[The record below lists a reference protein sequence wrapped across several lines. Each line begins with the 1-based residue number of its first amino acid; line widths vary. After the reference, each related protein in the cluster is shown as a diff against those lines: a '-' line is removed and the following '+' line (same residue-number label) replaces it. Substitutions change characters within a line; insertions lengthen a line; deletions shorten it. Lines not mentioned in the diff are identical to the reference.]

1 MSTNEAGAMK
11 SMAGFIIFCSLLAAR
26 VAVQNAGKAPLVTE
40 SQAKAVILAV
50 EDEVYDLGYQK
61 HFYMVGTQPG
71 RGTTRLP
78 IYIEPT
84 LKVGEGTLVY
94 KLMPHGE
101 VIRAFH
107 FNKVGLAVLEGDP
120 DGGFPQTQ
128 PNTLTLYM
136 DDDEVCQWK
145 HAWTKQH
152 FEILDSPPAQRIKD
166 AGERQKQRLGY
177 SAQEVPPKDRR
188 KSPPNH

>member
-1 MSTNEAGAMK
+1 MSTNDAGIMK
-11 SMAGFIIFCSLLAAR
+11 SAAVFIIFCSLLATSASS
-26 VAVQNAGKAPLVTE
+26 QSAGKAPVITE
-40 SQAKAVILAV
+40 SQAQAVILAV

-61 HFYMVGTQPG
+61 RFYMVGAQPA

-84 LKVGEGTLVY
+84 LKDGEGTLIY

-107 FNKVGLAVLEGDP
+107 FNKTGLAVLEGDP
-120 DGGFPQTQ
+120 DGGFPPTQ

-136 DDDEVCQWK
+136 DDDEVCHWK
-145 HAWTKQH
+145 HAWMRQH
-152 FEILDSPPAQRIKD
+152 FDVLDVPPEQRIKD
-166 AGERQKQRLGY
+166 AGERQRQRLGY
-177 SAQEVPPKDRR
+177 SAQDVPPKDRR
-188 KSPPNH
+188 KTPPNN